1 MNHDKPEYI
10 VDTNVPIIANA
21 NQTPQAGLECV
32 LACVDHLEQ
41 IQDAGILLL
50 DDKYLIFQEYDTYL
64 NPSGKPGPG
73 DRFFNWLLLNQG
85 DEQHC
90 RIIPITPNPDREFN
104 EFPNDPT
111 LATFD
116 RSDRK
121 FVAVALAAQT
131 APQILNAAD
140 TDWWQHRA
148 ALQQH
153 GITITFLCPELMQ

>member
-1 MNHDKPEYI
+1 MNQNKTEVV
-10 VDTNVPIIANA
+10 VDTNVPIVAN
-21 NQTPQAGLECV
+21 NRETPQAGP
-32 LACVDHLEQ
+32 ACVFACIESLEWVQ
-41 IQDAGILLL
+41 NNGILLL
-50 DDKYLIFQEYDTYL
+50 DSERLILREYEVHL
-64 NPSGKPGPG
+64 NYSSKPSPG
-73 DRFFNWLLLNQG
+73 DQFFKWLWDNQANP
-85 DEQHC
+85 QHC
-90 RIIPITPNPDREFN
+90 RTIPITPNPDREFN

-111 LATFD
+111 LASFD